1 MSSKYIEIRK
11 VLKIRKSDKLTEI
24 TINLEKYVLHSA
36 LNFFADL
43 KSDWQKD
50 LWKKLKSIKHK
61 IPSAQK
67 VKPLQTT

>member
-1 MSSKYIEIRK
+1 MNSKYMEIRK

-43 KSDWQKD
+43 KSDW
-50 LWKKLKSIKHK
+50 
-61 IPSAQK
+61 
-67 VKPLQTT
+67 